1 MAIFKDLIVHGTAR
15 ILNKIY
21 AKEVIADDVKV
32 NKSNNET
39 ISLASLQQEIASG
52 KVISDITPVTTST
65 ADSGTSTYKITFKDS
80 SIEPFQ
86 FSVKNG
92 SKGNIG
98 PTGPQ
103 GPKGDKGNTGATGP
117 GGGVGP
123 QGPKGDKGNTGATG
137 PTGPQGPQGPQG
149 PKGDKGNTG
158 ATGPAGASPY
168 HIGPSAP
175 SNTSFLWINTTTNFM
190 YYYNGSSWVPMSYV
204 WA

>member
-39 ISLASLQQEIASG
+39 ISLISLQQEIASG

-92 SKGNIG
+92 SKGN
-98 PTGPQ
+98 
-103 GPKGDKGNTGATGP
+103 TGATGP
-117 GGGVGP
+117 TGATGST
-123 QGPKGDKGNTGATG
+123 GPKGPTGATGATG
-137 PTGPQGPQGPQG
+137 PTGPTG
-149 PKGDKGNTG
+149 PKGATG
-158 ATGPAGASPY
+158 ATGPTGPAGASPY

-175 SNTSFLWINTTTNFM
+175 SNTSFLWINTNTNFM

>member
-39 ISLASLQQEIASG
+39 ISLISLQQEIASG

-98 PTGPQ
+98 PTGAT
-103 GPKGDKGNTGATGP
+103 GPTGPVGPTGATGP
-117 GGGVGP
+117 GGGT
-123 QGPKGDKGNTGATG
+123 GPKGPTG
-137 PTGPQGPQGPQG
+137 PTGP
-149 PKGDKGNTG
+149 
-158 ATGPAGASPY
+158 TGPAGASPY

-175 SNTSFLWINTTTNFM
+175 SNTSFLWINTNTNFM